1 MKCTVPASFSKV
13 DVLFVGG
20 EVDPLLL
27 PRTLVEVKNYVI
39 QVWVVNLSNKNIK
52 LKNGI
57 KLVSVEKCDVVITV
71 EENRKENL
79 ELPDLA
85 LSHLKTSE
93 RSKVMDVLGKFPNL
107 ISDER
112 SIIGTIPS
120 IYHYIPTGDHK
131 PICTRQY
138 RLPEASNAVIKEEC
152 EQILKEGVIEHGR
165 SPWLSPAVLVR
176 KKDGVYDFV

>member
-1 MKCTVPASFSKV
+1 MPASFSKV

-93 RSKVMDVLGKFPNL
+93 RSF
-107 ISDER
+107 
-112 SIIGTIPS
+112 
-120 IYHYIPTGDHK
+120 
-131 PICTRQY
+131 
-138 RLPEASNAVIKEEC
+138 
-152 EQILKEGVIEHGR
+152 
-165 SPWLSPAVLVR
+165 
-176 KKDGVYDFV
+176 